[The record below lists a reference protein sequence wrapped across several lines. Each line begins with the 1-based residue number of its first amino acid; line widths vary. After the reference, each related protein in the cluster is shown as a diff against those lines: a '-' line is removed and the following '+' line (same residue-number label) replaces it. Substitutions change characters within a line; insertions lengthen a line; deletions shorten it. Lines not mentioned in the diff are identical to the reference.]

1 MDPSTS
7 LSIVRKSTNNLKEFK
22 MSFPKPQP
30 PVKKPVPVITQKK
43 PVKKPFSLKPH
54 LTTKPFRESPELLAF
69 RNSMSKSN

>member
-1 MDPSTS
+1 
-7 LSIVRKSTNNLKEFK
+7 